1 MRKNLTLNILLAL
14 NFTIA
19 SIIFILGLNSVFPD
33 QADYLALADGIL
45 NGRFSAYVDLDNYYP
60 APLRTPAYPLF
71 IAFGLSLHNNILAV
85 QLLQLALY
93 FCTILLSLRIMQKLT
108 TLKTP
113 LYIFLV
119 LSSVCIQVPYYA
131 ALISSEMLTIF
142 LVILILFLLFNW
154 NVKSVFTNFLTGI
167 TFAILAMTKPAYIL
181 LPFFLCVVVLIIY
194 RQHLK
199 NYIFISIF
207 FMIGI
212 MPFAM
217 WNQANHGVFKPT
229 TIEGM
234 GTIAHTGYWNFKL
247 PAGYLPEYDNY
258 NATIVSDFTNPFIYS
273 DEVYLKNI
281 SIYESQYR
289 DIKNQLEP
297 ILTDSFR
304 RDLEYMK
311 ENPKVFISYPS
322 EYVLEREKL
331 LTQAVIQSVKDDP
344 LYYLKTRTY
353 NFFRV
358 FFTGINKSNFSND
371 TSYFFKT
378 QMILASAITFSI
390 IFCGFIYASIFVF
403 KNWKN
408 IPYEIAVIYFFI
420 LYTAAVH
427 TPFTVQAR
435 YTVPI
440 HLCLLILLSIIYSQR
455 YTDNKK

>member
-1 MRKNLTLNILLAL
+1 MRKNLTLNILVAL

-19 SIIFILGLNSVFPD
+19 SIIFILGLNSIFPD

-71 IAFGLSLHNNILAV
+71 IAFGLTLFNNILAV

-93 FCTILLSLRIMQKLT
+93 FCTILLSLRIIQKLT
-108 TLKTP
+108 TLKNP

-142 LVILILFLLFNW
+142 LVILILYLLFNW

-167 TFAILAMTKPAYIL
+167 TFALLAMTKPAFIL
-181 LPFFLCVVVLIIY
+181 LPFFLCVVVLIIS

-199 NYIFISIF
+199 NYIFICIF
-207 FMIGI
+207 FMIGA

-234 GTIAHTGYWNFKL
+234 ATIAHTGYWNFKL
-247 PAGYLPEYDNY
+247 PAGYMLEFDDY
-258 NATIVSDFTNPFIYS
+258 NAAIVSDFTNPFIYS

-304 RDLEYMK
+304 LDLEYMRA
-311 ENPKVFISYPS
+311 NPKVFISYPS
-322 EYVLEREKL
+322 EYVLKREKL
-331 LTQAVIQSVKDDP
+331 LTQAIIQSVKDDP

-371 TSYFFKT
+371 TSYFQKI
-378 QMILASAITFSI
+378 QMILASAISFSI
-390 IFCGFIYASIFVF
+390 IFCGFIYATIFVF

-408 IPYEIAVIYFFI
+408 IPHELAVIYFFI
-420 LYTAAVH
+420 VYTAGVH
-427 TPFTVQAR
+427 TPFSVQAR

-440 HLCLLILLSIIYSQR
+440 HLCLLILLSIITSQR
-455 YTDNKK
+455 YTDNKR

>member
-1 MRKNLTLNILLAL
+1 
-14 NFTIA
+14 
-19 SIIFILGLNSVFPD
+19 
-33 QADYLALADGIL
+33 
-45 NGRFSAYVDLDNYYP
+45 
-60 APLRTPAYPLF
+60 
-71 IAFGLSLHNNILAV
+71 
-85 QLLQLALY
+85 
-93 FCTILLSLRIMQKLT
+93 
-108 TLKTP
+108 
-113 LYIFLV
+113 
-119 LSSVCIQVPYYA
+119 
-131 ALISSEMLTIF
+131 
-142 LVILILFLLFNW
+142 
-154 NVKSVFTNFLTGI
+154 
-167 TFAILAMTKPAYIL
+167 
-181 LPFFLCVVVLIIY
+181 
-194 RQHLK
+194 
-199 NYIFISIF
+199 
-207 FMIGI
+207 MIGI

-234 GTIAHTGYWNFKL
+234 ATIAHTGYWNFKL

-435 YTVPI
+435 YSVPI
-440 HLCLLILLSIIYSQR
+440 HLCLLILLSIITSRR
-455 YTDNKK
+455 YLDNKT